1 LEGFQIDPEFN
12 KPAAGKACRRAQGII
27 GAAGFRVRRYQPI
40 DAWQLCHAV
49 LVLPLAGLFYQ
60 HGGVLGA
67 AAADRHGLRKVV
79 RAVAEGLGGLRRLGY
94 PLRPRWM
101 LLMAISPT
109 WLGVR
114 QLSGLLGSHFAEIAL
129 AGHAQAAR
137 DEMRTMARELLY
149 LLEETEG
156 DSLREMLE
164 AVVK

>member
-1 LEGFQIDPEFN
+1 M
-12 KPAAGKACRRAQGII
+12 
-27 GAAGFRVRRYQPI
+27 
-40 DAWQLCHAV
+40 
-49 LVLPLAGLFYQ
+49 LPLAGLFYL